1 MSARE
6 FGIRGLDATAVT
18 EMRLLGLDEP
28 LTWSVTDGELRV
40 TMPDRLPVSPAY
52 VLRLRS

>member
-1 MSARE
+1 VSARE